1 MIEFLMSTS
10 TGVASIILR
19 VLLEKWIENSTIWC
33 IRIDFSLHFV
43 FGILI
48 LSFPFIRWFREP
60 LLYQRLDTL
69 NLLSFIVLGKGHGRD
84 GDRTWGFTEF
94 TIPWYFSH
102 SLHTSF
108 LTYLGPLNLSLRNY
122 KVKISLFL

>member
-10 TGVASIILR
+10 TGVASIILG

-60 LLYQRLDTL
+60 LLYQRLDTFCL
-69 NLLSFIVLGKGHGRD
+69 LLYWGRGTVEMMIEPGNLLSLQFLGILA
-84 GDRTWGFTEF
+84 TPFT
-94 TIPWYFSH
+94 
-102 SLHTSF
+102 
-108 LTYLGPLNLSLRNY
+108 PLS
-122 KVKISLFL
+122 